1 MLPRRGCQEECLLA
15 DYDTKDLE
23 YVFESDWIKGKKHML
38 KPRKKYRDNF
48 REDGITEK
56 EKLFPLRLC
65 VWVLQ
70 IANKMD

>member
-1 MLPRRGCQEECLLA
+1 MLA

-23 YVFESDWIKGKKHML
+23 YVFENDLIREKAHAKAK
-38 KPRKKYRDNF
+38 KKYRNNF
-48 REDGITEK
+48 REDEIIEK

-65 VWVLQ
+65 AWVLQ